1 MSFQSNCLEMTS
13 VSPNCGRDWLALALI
28 NGAARSMGHMSRRD
42 NQLFLKFGQI
52 NGGTL
57 VGASLAPAGMG
68 IYVVKIQTPNDFKRV
83 KSWSKH

>member
-13 VSPNCGRDWLALALI
+13 VSPNCGALALI
-28 NGAARSMGHMSRRD
+28 NGAALSMGHMRRRD

-57 VGASLAPAGMG
+57 VGASLAPAGLG